1 MPAKLKELGYRP
13 PEYIAKEKELL
24 AGMSEAEERDYWLS
38 FFKEEDEME
47 QNKR

>member
-1 MPAKLKELGYRP
+1 MPEKLKEIGYRP

-38 FFKEEDEME
+38 FFKEEDETE
-47 QNKR
+47 CSRR